1 VLDLLGQRSLYVS
14 GDPGTGKSTF
24 CRWVAWLAATGKM
37 PSFQVAAGDD
47 LQEKLPDAL
56 RGRLPLLV
64 PLREFRDS
72 LPAQPGR
79 CRPTAAELQT
89 ALRRWLDQTRPGGL
103 AWSDVAPHLARGS
116 LLLILDGID
125 ELPPSE
131 GDGAAAW
138 SPREALLSAVANAA
152 DWQRRGNRMLV
163 TSRPYGLTVEQVRE
177 LERAG
182 LAEVRLDMFPDE
194 LQDLLAA
201 RWFVALPGTS
211 TDGRQIAAT
220 KLRQVRRL
228 SDDVAALAANPL
240 LLTAIC
246 IIYGEGKQL
255 PKDKHDLYHRIVNT
269 SLYSRYLRDPRI
281 IELVRARLSAVAL
294 GMHTGLPHEPT
305 RAAPVAEVGYT
316 ELDQILRD

>member
-1 VLDLLGQRSLYVS
+1 
-14 GDPGTGKSTF
+14 
-24 CRWVAWLAATGKM
+24 M
-37 PSFQVAAGDD
+37 
-47 LQEKLPDAL
+47 PDAL
-56 RGRLPLLV
+56 RDRLPVLV
-64 PLREFRDS
+64 PLREFRDY

-79 CRPTAAELQT
+79 RSLTAAQLQT
-89 ALRRWLDQTRPGGL
+89 ALQRWLDQTRPGGL

-138 SPREALLSAVANAA
+138 SPREALLAGVANASR
-152 DWQRRGNRMLV
+152 WQQRGNRLLV
-163 TSRPYGLTVEQVRE
+163 TSRPYGLTVDQVRQ

-182 LAEVRLDMFPDE
+182 LAEARLDVFPAE

-201 RWFVALPGTS
+201 RWFVALPSTS
-211 TDGRQIAAT
+211 TDGRQIAAAM
-220 KLRQVRRL
+220 LEQVRAL
-228 SDDVAALAANPL
+228 PDDVAALAANPL

-269 SLYSRYLRDPRI
+269 SLYSRYVRDPRV
-281 IELVRARLSAVAL
+281 IELVRARLAAVAL
-294 GMHTGLPHEPT
+294 GMHTGQPDEPSRT
-305 RAAPVAEVGYT
+305 APAAEVGVRRVGPHPPR
-316 ELDQILRD
+316 LHRRQPRDRVGISRPGPRPRGPAGP